1 MDINYE
7 FKNGTLTCYL
17 SGDIDHHNAKF
28 FREGLDEL
36 IDECHGIRLL
46 IVDFSKVSFMDSSGV
61 GIILGRYKKLKELGA
76 NLNVSNAN
84 PYIKRIF
91 TLCAIDKLV
100 GIN

>member
-1 MDINYE
+1 
-7 FKNGTLTCYL
+7 L

-61 GIILGRYKKLKELGA
+61 GIILGRYKKLKGA
-76 NLNVSNAN
+76 WRKFKRQQRH
-84 PYIKRIF
+84 PYIKRF
-91 TLCAIDKLV
+91 LLFV
-100 GIN
+100 Q